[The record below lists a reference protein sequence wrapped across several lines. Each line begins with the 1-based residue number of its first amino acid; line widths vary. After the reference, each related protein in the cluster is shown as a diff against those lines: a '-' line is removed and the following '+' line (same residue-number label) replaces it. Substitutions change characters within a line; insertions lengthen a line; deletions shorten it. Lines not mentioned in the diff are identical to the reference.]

1 MEALRLSAQAIG
13 ELEKE
18 SEAAR
23 ACHRQV
29 LTSILSTHEERVED
43 LVSRHT
49 AALQLFDE
57 EIGKEETAAA
67 AAHTA
72 LLETLAKE
80 VAAHQQTHD
89 ATQKIAQGAYNTRK
103 REILDSW
110 DERCG
115 ITRLLA
121 EERIQKQAN
130 ELAEMKRASAA
141 ATKEDRARY
150 KQLIDADAKESELI
164 QGREIRLREVQA
176 GIAEW
181 QKRLADDAEKWQW
194 QVAQA
199 KGSKSEALEKYSAAQ
214 KEVGQSRKAH
224 ENKLK
229 AVSVAR

>member
-1 MEALRLSAQAIG
+1 MLCTRTSYAYRDAAAEVRRWKGRAPRRRCWRLTAPP
-13 ELEKE
+13 K
-18 SEAAR
+18 AAPFR
-23 ACHRQV
+23 A
-29 LTSILSTHEERVED
+29 
-43 LVSRHT
+43 
-49 AALQLFDE
+49 A
-57 EIGKEETAAA
+57 TAAA